1 MDSSNQGL
9 LETDKLPEVG
19 EDAVATVSVAGTLSE
34 EEQEELRS
42 ELVKVEEEIQ
52 TLSQVLAA
60 KEKHVVDLKR
70 KLGITPLNELK
81 QNLTK
86 GWQDMTAS
94 TAYRRTSETLSQA
107 SQKATAAI
115 SSVGTAIGRK
125 LEDVRNSPTFKSFEE
140 KVEHL
145 KSSRNVESFAA
156 LLRHSP
162 LIQMGPGKD
171 KIVVGKIFHITGD
184 DLYIDFGGKFHCVC
198 KRPAVDKE
206 KYQKGV
212 QVRLRLLDLELTSRF
227 LGAEKDTTLLEAD
240 AVLLGLLQSKESALK
255 E

>member
-1 MDSSNQGL
+1 TFAIWMNFGNQDPQEDYQSPFNFESRVNRNYLYLSPGVSITPPGSPTAKRRGL

-125 LEDVRNSPTFKSFEE
+125 LEDVRLQAFSHSFSIRSIQHSISMPAMRNSPTFKSFEE

-145 KSSRNVESFAA
+145 K
-156 LLRHSP
+156 
-162 LIQMGPGKD
+162 
-171 KIVVGKIFHITGD
+171 
-184 DLYIDFGGKFHCVC
+184 
-198 KRPAVDKE
+198 
-206 KYQKGV
+206 
-212 QVRLRLLDLELTSRF
+212 
-227 LGAEKDTTLLEAD
+227 
-240 AVLLGLLQSKESALK
+240 
-255 E
+255 

>member
-145 KSSRNVESFAA
+145 KS
-156 LLRHSP
+156 
-162 LIQMGPGKD
+162 K
-171 KIVVGKIFHITGD
+171 VGGTKPAGG
-184 DLYIDFGGKFHCVC
+184 DFGDVLNSAANASSTE
-198 KRPAVDKE
+198 PVAEE
-206 KYQKGV
+206 K
-212 QVRLRLLDLELTSRF
+212 QVEERVTH
-227 LGAEKDTTLLEAD
+227 
-240 AVLLGLLQSKESALK
+240 
-255 E
+255 